1 MTFPDE
7 SGVATQEK
15 GCMQLMSPLQGKG
28 GARIFMGRILG
39 LGPWTAHL
47 DWLICYCLGGDGRK
61 LSWSFTHSQNV
72 NSKGAG
78 TRLNTASW
86 CLFNISCMTSF
97 LRLVNG
103 CVTHNTNMEKTRCHW
118 QSQSSAALRKES
130 KSEPAKCSSLW
141 RHKTRGS

>member
-15 GCMQLMSPLQGKG
+15 GRMQLMSPLQGKG

-61 LSWSFTHSQNV
+61 LIFYSLT
-72 NSKGAG
+72 K
-78 TRLNTASW
+78 
-86 CLFNISCMTSF
+86 
-97 LRLVNG
+97 
-103 CVTHNTNMEKTRCHW
+103 
-118 QSQSSAALRKES
+118 RKQQRGWYQ
-130 KSEPAKCSSLW
+130 AKYC
-141 RHKTRGS
+141 